1 MTDIAR
7 RAATPWHLWLVGLLS
22 LAWNGYGAFDYI
34 QTTTRGEAYMRAA
47 GMGDEMI
54 AYYTAMP
61 TWMYV
66 PWTLGVWGAV
76 IGSLLLLARSRWA
89 VHAFALSLIGAAT
102 SLVYSKFIN
111 PPPPP
116 PPALAMM
123 QWAPF
128 VIVVIA
134 ALLLWY
140 ASAMAK
146 KAVLR

>member
-34 QTTTRGEAYMRAA
+34 QTTTRGEAYMRAS
-47 GMGDEMI
+47 GFGDEMV
-54 AYYTAMP
+54 AYYTSMP

-89 VHAFALSLIGAAT
+89 VHAFALSLIGAVV